1 MQTTLKWNSGIE
13 FVAEIGQHQITL
25 DAKAPLG
32 KDKGPTPKE
41 LVVAGLAGCTAMD
54 VIALLKKYKQPVT
67 ALKVISSVTV
77 SEAGKHPV
85 VFTEAMIEFVAEGEI
100 DSVKLIEAVELSQ
113 TKFCGVS
120 AMFAELFPVRW
131 KIQLNGAEIKSGQAN
146 FKV

>member
-13 FVAEIGQHQITL
+13 FIAEIGQHQITL
-25 DAKAPLG
+25 DGKAPLG

-67 ALKVISSVTV
+67 ALSVTSSVKT
-77 SEAGKHPV
+77 SEPTKHPV
-85 VFTEAMIEFVAEGEI
+85 VFTEALIEFHATGEI
-100 DSVKLIEAVELSQ
+100 DPAKLIEAVELSQ

-131 KIQLNGAEIKSGQAN
+131 EIQLNGNSIKSGQAN
-146 FKV
+146 FKA